1 MHGDGHRED
10 AYDFLKDQNGP
21 DDLTALG
28 LETRHS
34 EEPASQRALFFRRL
48 CVLVLALMLCDCGQ
62 VTSHLWASVSLCV
75 QCGAG
80 ATALP
85 PKPLPRA
92 VERKP
97 RRRKGHIQC
106 WLGLEA
112 LPAGAPEGALAA
124 GQVPGPPS
132 PSSSLGPPCQPS
144 DAQLLCCA
152 GALGRVFPQGCLP
165 QGLGEGWRL
174 YGAARY
180 HDASAYD
187 VSRVSPSW
195 ALWA

>member
-1 MHGDGHRED
+1 MALTTSLHLDWKQDTLKSPLVRER
-10 AYDFLKDQNGP
+10 YF
-21 DDLTALG
+21 
-28 LETRHS
+28 S
-34 EEPASQRALFFRRL
+34 EDL
-48 CVLVLALMLCDCGQ
+48 CVLALALMLCDCGQ

-92 VERKP
+92 VE
-97 RRRKGHIQC
+97 RKGHIQC

-165 QGLGEGWRL
+165 KGLGEGWRL